1 MERVKCFKLMEK
13 MNEGRLNEKNI
24 YGMELDGVR
33 WLEGLNNKETR
44 ISRSESRETDRSDFK
59 EIMMG

>member
-1 MERVKCFKLMEK
+1 MK
-13 MNEGRLNEKNI
+13 EGRLNEKNI

-33 WLEGLNNKETR
+33 WLEGLNNFSNKETR